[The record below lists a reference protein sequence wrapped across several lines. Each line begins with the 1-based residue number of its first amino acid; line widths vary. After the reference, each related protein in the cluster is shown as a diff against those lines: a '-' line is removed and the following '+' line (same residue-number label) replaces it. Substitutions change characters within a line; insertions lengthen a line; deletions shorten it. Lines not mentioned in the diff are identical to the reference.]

1 MSSLFSSTIQS
12 QGTKGSPLIPANEF
26 WHKQCVWQ
34 AVAGQHLWVQTSS
47 IPRVNPSHVCNPH
60 IHTVLILGV
69 LFLMYAVVYGA
80 WGKVIKCTF
89 KVKKH
94 TKQFWTS
101 GRRTR
106 KKPFRTALGNQFLN
120 HALLFKL
127 MYRWWTLRGM
137 HLTISW
143 TETFS
148 DNKRLNGGDFFR
160 TLFFRFCWERVVK
173 TNPIPEPVTLARRDG
188 LCLRSL
194 LWFTVFGAQTIYNT

>member
-60 IHTVLILGV
+60 I
-69 LFLMYAVVYGA
+69 
-80 WGKVIKCTF
+80 
-89 KVKKH
+89 
-94 TKQFWTS
+94 
-101 GRRTR
+101 
-106 KKPFRTALGNQFLN
+106 RTALVLGVWFWCT
-120 HALLFKL
+120 LLFTGLEEKWLNAHLKLKNTQSNSGRVEDAPARSPSKRRWEINFSIKLFFRML

-143 TETFS
+143 TEMFS

-160 TLFFRFCWERVVK
+160 TLGGFVGR
-173 TNPIPEPVTLARRDG
+173 G
-188 LCLRSL
+188 
-194 LWFTVFGAQTIYNT
+194 